1 MKYFLSILISC
12 HILFIS
18 SYPYSWSHGS
28 SVVVTPIYCAPEV
41 QKNTLDRTLGSVQ
54 VLLNS
59 DIFED
64 QIELREQFSR
74 LSEVSDMNEKTLA
87 LLALVGVHPQNPEE
101 AGTEFSRFMGARN
114 YNSYLL
120 ELEENTDVKLTV
132 EQKKEFIYIFENLR
146 GHIIL

>member
-12 HILFIS
+12 QILFIS
-18 SYPYSWSHGS
+18 SYPYSWPNASAAFIA
-28 SVVVTPIYCAPEV
+28 PLICAPEV

-54 VLLNS
+54 VLLDS

-132 EQKKEFIYIFENLR
+132 EQKKEFTYIFKSLR

>member
-18 SYPYSWSHGS
+18 SNSWAGDFQPGS
-28 SVVVTPIYCAPEV
+28 MPICAPEV

-132 EQKKEFIYIFENLR
+132 EQKKEFTYIFKSLR